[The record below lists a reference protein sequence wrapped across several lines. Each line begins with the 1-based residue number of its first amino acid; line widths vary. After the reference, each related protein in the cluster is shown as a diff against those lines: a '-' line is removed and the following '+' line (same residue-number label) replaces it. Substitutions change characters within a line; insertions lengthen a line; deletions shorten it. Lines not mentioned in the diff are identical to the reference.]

1 MSSDVRGLVCV
12 IGVMG
17 GQNIEQVEFGTNGCH
32 EAWVGAEDFI
42 EVADDADVATPF
54 FAFC

>member
-17 GQNIEQVEFGTNGCH
+17 GQNIEQFEFGTNGCH

-42 EVADDADVATPF
+42 EVADDADVAAPF
-54 FAFC
+54 FALC